1 MGGPGDGKGVFIVLE
16 LLAKTIKRKGK
27 KITILL
33 VDSDQAFRESVINLF
48 LACGVEKFEI
58 ASSTEEAVEIIAG
71 NFFDIIFVDL
81 FMPDMNG
88 LRFAKKY
95 QKRLPKTNIILLIE
109 DQQLPTINSAGEAK
123 LNFPAILKSFMIRN
137 LRQILSDD
145 SMLVDIL
152 NDFSN

>member
-1 MGGPGDGKGVFIVLE
+1 M
-16 LLAKTIKRKGK
+16 
-27 KITILL
+27 
-33 VDSDQAFRESVINLF
+33 
-48 LACGVEKFEI
+48 
-58 ASSTEEAVEIIAG
+58 EIIAR
-71 NFFDIIFVDL
+71 NFFDIILVDL

-145 SMLVDIL
+145 SMLADIL